1 MQERSFWNHWAQILH
16 HWGLAEPVVTL
27 LDASG
32 PLHLLL
38 AQLVYLGQPFAGG
51 SVRDQQWLALAT
63 MLEDKQ
69 ESRSFAAFLREGD
82 LQ

>member
-1 MQERSFWNHWAQILH
+1 MQERSFWNRWAQILQ
-16 HWGLAEPVVTL
+16 HWGLIEPAIAL

-51 SVRDQQWLALAT
+51 NARNQQWLALAA
-63 MLEDKQ
+63 MLEDRQ